1 MTRNLKILS
10 FALFTW
16 GIGEAF
22 FIYTQTLYMESL
34 GADALAIGA
43 ILALAALGMTLTHIP
58 AGALADRIG
67 SQRIIRVN
75 WVFSLAAAT
84 LMYLAKGLTIF
95 TIGLVLYQFTGFV
108 LSPLSAYISSAR
120 GKWSASRALT
130 TTYAMFSIGGFIGSS
145 LGWVMGDQLSLQAGY
160 GLAMI
165 TFVISTASIF
175 LLKNQPVEIQRTS
188 GNFTILRKRPDFRRF
203 LFLSA
208 LILFSAYLSWPLT
221 PNYLHDIRSVST
233 DMIRLFG
240 ALYSLGTAILSLL
253 IGRFE
258 SHRGLLVT
266 QILMAASISMLWL
279 GGVAPSV
286 RGRLFPRRG
295 VPSQPCAPDVSR
307 GGHGLTRK
315 QRVGLRHPGDSQRVD
330 AHLGSS
336 RGRFSLSDFPFSAL
350 SCKLRSDRMHI
361 DHHPGFI
368 YEAGTSVTTLLTVC
382 PSVPGG

>member
-120 GKWSASRALT
+120 GEWSASRALT

-175 LLKNQPVEIQRTS
+175 LLKDQPVEIQRTS
-188 GNFTILRKRPDFRRF
+188 GNFAILRKRPDFRRF

-258 SHRGLLVT
+258 SRRGLLVT
-266 QILMAASISMLWL
+266 QLFMAASISMLWL
-279 GGVAPSV
+279 GGLAP
-286 RGRLFPRRG
+286 LFAAGYFLAGGFRVNRALLTSRVEG
-295 VPSQPCAPDVSR
+295 MVSPANK
-307 GGHGLTRK
+307 GLAFGILETVSGLTLTLAPPVAGYLYQISPSLPFPVSLGLIGCTLIITLVSYTK
-315 QRVGLRHPGDSQRVD
+315 QEPASQ
-330 AHLGSS
+330 A
-336 RGRFSLSDFPFSAL
+336 
-350 SCKLRSDRMHI
+350 
-361 DHHPGFI
+361 
-368 YEAGTSVTTLLTVC
+368 
-382 PSVPGG
+382 